1 MEFSNQEQ
9 IENIDKMVMQYFNL
23 IKITVEDILNML
35 EKRKELINENKE

>member
-1 MEFSNQEQ
+1 MEFTNQEQ